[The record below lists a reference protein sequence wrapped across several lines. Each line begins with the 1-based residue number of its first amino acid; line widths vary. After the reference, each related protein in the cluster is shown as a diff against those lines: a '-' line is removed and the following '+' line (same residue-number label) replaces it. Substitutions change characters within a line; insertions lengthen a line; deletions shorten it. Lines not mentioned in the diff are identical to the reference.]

1 MIITDIPFQYFTA
14 TKKIKSKK
22 NKEKCLNY
30 DFDRASVSSK
40 LLFRLCTAYKMLSV
54 NLNCKKH
61 GWWASEAKFCYS
73 LLHTLYLWLCSID
86 MISPK
91 SYLVDWIYSISCHDI
106 LFHFQRFHRH
116 IFYSHYFLSK
126 FSDFHSNFPGFIISF
141 LSFKVRC
148 ATIII

>member
-14 TKKIKSKK
+14 TKKNKK
-22 NKEKCLNY
+22 QEKQEKCLNY

-61 GWWASEAKFCYS
+61 SWWASEAKFYYS

-106 LFHFQRFHRH
+106 LFHFQ
-116 IFYSHYFLSK
+116 IFFTDIYFILTIFSQSFQIFTQIFQVSSYPFCPSK
-126 FSDFHSNFPGFIISF
+126 
-141 LSFKVRC
+141 
-148 ATIII
+148 